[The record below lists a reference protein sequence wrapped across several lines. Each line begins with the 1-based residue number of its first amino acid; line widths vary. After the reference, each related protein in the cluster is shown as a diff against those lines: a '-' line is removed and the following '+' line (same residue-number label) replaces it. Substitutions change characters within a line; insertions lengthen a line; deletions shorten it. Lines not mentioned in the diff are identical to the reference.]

1 MATRLDRLMQV
12 SRKPSNQRVCADST
26 VSVSDVQ
33 RCLTGHLRD
42 KSTTDLWSCIV
53 PGPDGPRT
61 WSFRSRADGRWMARF
76 SALAFDLVSDVCRN
90 SKILSR
96 VLIPAVQACMLSGV
110 VTNNSGQDE
119 AKFAASVDVT
129 IRILLSWYRQ
139 MKVCNKKRDVVF
151 KRLSQAEK
159 TKVTMVMDKIE
170 LNDDEVDEAAQESG
184 GSESEVDLTFS
195 VSLDSLCSPI
205 STKNK
210 AEDDTCK
217 KKKKTSLEIFET
229 DESAAL
235 HQTFDNVLNSPST
248 DPPSGAAPSGSA
260 PCGSDPAGSAPEGA
274 AGAAEAV
281 PLSNLDLVALA
292 RSRKPVFMETKT
304 ASGSKPKAKTKAKGK
319 AKATAKAK
327 GQAKATAMVKTKPK
341 STAVQKKPAAAVAKA
356 VPSKPAA
363 AVAKAVPGQA
373 DQIFTAPDGAEYM
386 FMMYEKGLPSERIAI
401 CEWLGTKRGRQLLQV
416 SSKGLASEA
425 RAAIARELIDM
436 LVAGNSVEDVKARKL
451 ELLSAVV

>member
-1 MATRLDRLMQV
+1 MATRLDKLMQV
-12 SRKPSNQRVCADST
+12 GRKPSNKRVCADST

-61 WSFRSRADGRWMARF
+61 WSFRSRPDGRWMARF

-96 VLIPAVQACMLSGV
+96 VLIPAVQVCILSGV

-139 MKVCNKKRDVVF
+139 AKVCNKKRDVVF

-184 GSESEVDLTFS
+184 GSECEVDLTFL
-195 VSLDSLCSPI
+195 VSLDSL
-205 STKNK
+205 TRNK
-210 AEDDTCK
+210 AEDDTC

-235 HQTFDNVLNSPST
+235 HHVFDNVINSPSI
-248 DPPSGAAPSGSA
+248 DPPSGGAPSGSA
-260 PCGSDPAGSAPEGA
+260 PCGSAPAGSAPSGA
-274 AGAAEAV
+274 ASPGSGAAEPV
-281 PLSNLDLVALA
+281 PLSNLDLIALA

-304 ASGSKPKAKTKAKGK
+304 ASGSKPKAQTKAKGN

-401 CEWLGTKRGRQLLQV
+401 CEWLGTKRGCQLLQV

-425 RAAIARELIDM
+425 WAAIARELMDM
-436 LVAGNSVEDVKARKL
+436 LVAGKSFCKM
-451 ELLSAVV
+451 